1 MIAASIVL
9 TWLALAVAAFLTL
22 SALGRVADRHD
33 FEAQLGVLDSDEAA
47 RLRGSAPRSYGRQAR
62 PALLG
67 VSAYRRSSWQPS
79 RRPTDAGLE
88 LSRSRSAT

>member
-33 FEAQLGVLDSDEAA
+33 FEAQLGVLGSDEASKLHA
-47 RLRGSAPRSYGRQAR
+47 TAAPGIQLTR
-62 PALLG
+62 PALAG
-67 VSAYRRSSWQPS
+67 HRRAGWQPS

-88 LSRSRSAT
+88 LLRSRSAT

>member
-1 MIAASIVL
+1 MIAASIVF
-9 TWLALAVAAFLTL
+9 TWLALTAAAFLTL

-33 FEAQLGVLDSDEAA
+33 FEAQLGVLASGDAAGFQGSVPQPGAQAA
-47 RLRGSAPRSYGRQAR
+47 RTRMSGYM
-62 PALLG
+62 
-67 VSAYRRSSWQPS
+67 RSSWRPS